1 MYKVSQEVIQLFN
14 RGKKQTVDILVQ
26 PFSGESFT
34 LSSSDIT
41 NGGFSVDR
49 YSVTGDKIEIGSV
62 VSAECDITLEN
73 KDGRFDNVVFEGA
86 ELVVKNGI

>member
-14 RGKKQTVDILVQ
+14 SGKKQAVDIQVK
-26 PFSGESFT
+26 PISGESFT

-49 YSVTGDKIEIGSV
+49 
-62 VSAECDITLEN
+62 
-73 KDGRFDNVVFEGA
+73 
-86 ELVVKNGI
+86 